1 MPQQIVLSPLAY
13 TTTTNSSQKLTTMTS
28 APLLMAPTNGAAP
41 TSDIIS
47 SSTTS
52 YQEYF
57 DMNTGLNSGS
67 SSLMNNG
74 VKKRVWTPVQPNA
87 LGRGHPNG
95 KLSND
100 PAFQNGSQNNL
111 SELQK
116 SYFKLLEEKNNYKDQ
131 LTCKQEENRQLKD
144 ELELK
149 DKRINQLEN
158 KLNSLM
164 NINNNTSNIKS
175 NIKRIDLID
184 ATTDC

>member
-1 MPQQIVLSPLAY
+1 MQVAQSIVLSPLAY
-13 TTTTNSSQKLTTMTS
+13 TTANSSNKLTTMTS
-28 APLLMAPTNGAAP
+28 APLLLAPTNGAA
-41 TSDIIS
+41 SANGIIS

-57 DMNTGLNSGS
+57 DMNTGVNSGS
-67 SSLMNNG
+67 SSLMSNG

-87 LGRGHPNG
+87 LGRGQANA
-95 KLSND
+95 KLTND

-116 SYFKLLEEKNNYKDQ
+116 SYFKLLEEKNNFKEQ
-131 LTCKQEENRQLKD
+131 LTSKQEENRLLKE
-144 ELELK
+144 ELTLK

-164 NINNNTSNIKS
+164 NINNSNITS

>member
-1 MPQQIVLSPLAY
+1 
-13 TTTTNSSQKLTTMTS
+13 MTS
-28 APLLMAPTNGAAP
+28 APLLLAPTNGASS
-41 TSDIIS
+41 TNGIIS

-57 DMNTGLNSGS
+57 DMNTGLSSGS
-67 SSLMNNG
+67 SSLMSNG
-74 VKKRVWTPVQPNA
+74 VKKRVWTPVQPNT
-87 LGRGHPNG
+87 LGRGNPNG

-100 PAFQNGSQNNL
+100 PAFQHGSQNNL

-116 SYFKLLEEKNNYKDQ
+116 SYFKLLEEKNNFKEQ
-131 LTCKQEENRQLKD
+131 LTSKQEENRQLRE
-144 ELELK
+144 ELTLK

-164 NINNNTSNIKS
+164 NINNNSNINS